1 MSHDI
6 PATLKLRVI
15 TPQRLLADEDV
26 EEVSLPSLEGYIG
39 ILPGHRP
46 LVIALGY
53 GEISFTRAQKHES
66 FAVEGGYAEIHPKR
80 ILVFTQIGKDEG
92 SGSE

>member
-1 MSHDI
+1 MVQNL
-6 PATLKLRVI
+6 PPGLKLRVI
-15 TPQRLLADEDV
+15 TPQRLLVDEDV

-46 LVIALGY
+46 LVTALGY
-53 GEISFTRAQKHES
+53 GEISYTRAKKHET
-66 FAVEGGYAEIHPKR
+66 FTVQGGYAEIHSER
-80 ILVFTQIGKDEG
+80 ILVFTEIGKDEG

>member
-1 MSHDI
+1 MSQNL
-6 PATLKLRVI
+6 PTALKLRVI
-15 TPQRLLADEDV
+15 TPQKLLVDEDV
-26 EEVSLPSLEGYIG
+26 EEVSLPGLEGYMG

-53 GEISFTRAQKHES
+53 GEITFIRANKQET
-66 FAVEGGYAEIHPKR
+66 FPVDGGYAEIHPER
-80 ILVFTQIGKDEG
+80 ILVFTKIGKDQG